1 MAIEQ
6 AINEITNDKEKII
19 FQKQLKQTYKDS
31 KIEVEMFFTVLE
43 DITGIEEHLEE
54 LNKEWVYVWNI

>member
-54 LNKEWVYVWNI
+54 LNKE